1 LNNNQYLG
9 KTGEKLSVD
18 FLIGK
23 RFKIQNRNWRYKK
36 AEIDII
42 ASKKNILI
50 FIEVNTRKSDYFSRP
65 EDAITS
71 KKIEL
76 HQEAAE
82 SYLEQ
87 NYLENEIR
95 FDVISIIHNKNKTK
109 IEHFINTF

>member
-1 LNNNQYLG
+1 M
-9 KTGEKLSVD
+9 SVD

-23 RFKIQNRNWRYKK
+23 RFKILNRNWRYKK